1 MKKVFLLASIAGLIS
16 FTSCKKETQ
25 DKVDN
30 AIEQTGEAAE
40 ATANDVADKA
50 NEAFETTKA
59 AVTDAPQIEDT
70 ELQEWVNKLHDE
82 AVKAKVASKAGNQ
95 ADLNAATAQITSLV
109 QTLSTHKDKADYAKA
124 EAYYKQIQEEL
135 QQQ

>member
-1 MKKVFLLASIAGLIS
+1 MKKVFLLASIAGLVS
-16 FTSCKKETQ
+16 FTSCKKETK

-40 ATANDVADKA
+40 AAANDVADKA
-50 NEAFETTKA
+50 DEAYETTKA
-59 AVTDAPQIEDT
+59 AVTDAPQIEDA

-82 AVKAKVASKAGNQ
+82 AVKAKVAANAGNQ
-95 ADLNAATAQITSLV
+95 EDLNAATAQITSLV
-109 QTLSTHKDKADYAKA
+109 QALSTQKDKADYAKA
-124 EAYYKQIQEEL
+124 EAYYKQVQEEL